1 MYWNGQTANSVSSLL
16 TLISL
21 VFVICFPVCIAIFLL
36 INWRRLPEKEFVAKW
51 GAFYELLDLKAG

>member
-1 MYWNGQTANSVSSLL
+1 
-16 TLISL
+16 LISL

-51 GAFYELLDLKAG
+51 GAFYELLDFKAG